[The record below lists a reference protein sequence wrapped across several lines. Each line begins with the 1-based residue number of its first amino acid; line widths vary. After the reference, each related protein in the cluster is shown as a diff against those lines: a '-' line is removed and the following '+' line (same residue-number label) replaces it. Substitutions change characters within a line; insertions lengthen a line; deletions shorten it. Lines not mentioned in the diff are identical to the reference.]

1 MTFSRDAAE
10 ASPSS
15 LPRNSGRQFT
25 AFSPVDLGMV
35 YYWIYQKFPGF
46 KPRFP
51 PFQTATLDFARLRE
65 CWELPLFTFLF
76 ARSHLRIFRADI
88 HLRKTIGDD
97 STAQELL

>member
-1 MTFSRDAAE
+1 MRLKHRLHHCHGILGGN
-10 ASPSS
+10 
-15 LPRNSGRQFT
+15 LPHSHLFL
-25 AFSPVDLGMV
+25 VDLGMA
-35 YYWIYQKFPGF
+35 YCWIYQKFPGF